1 MFRINAKQI
10 VSVISASV
18 VFLFATNP
26 VFAQLDEITVTAER
40 RQESL
45 QDVPVAVTAFTGEM
59 VESLKISDFHDL
71 SFKIPGFSI
80 NTFSK
85 GRGNPALRGG
95 SSSLA
100 SAGSENAVGLF
111 IDDVYYGGPNDF
123 EIDIFDVDRIEVL
136 RGPQGTL
143 FGRNATG
150 GLINV
155 VTKNPGEELEGK
167 VQVEMGNYNLNK
179 FGAYVSSPISDNLAA
194 SISISSKH
202 RDGTSFNSVTG
213 NDVDNLNRTTV
224 RGKLLWTPSDDLEVK
239 WGLSHGTVDETGVAR
254 DAVSDQATVDLDVL
268 AGFEIDGDERTVQ
281 MFTDGRYVHEQ
292 WVASMHITKDLDNGR
307 TLQSITTGRSF
318 VSDMEP
324 VSLAGV
330 PTAIFAIADEH
341 DSDTFTQEF
350 RLMSGD
356 GSDAALSWQAGVYLL
371 SARDLRDASVITRWD
386 ESVTA
391 GVFPSF
397 FGCPD
402 QTMAD
407 FENYTVTPSC
417 ITDYPEL
424 FDENAY
430 TLEEEVKTTSYSA
443 YAQGTYDFSEQLS
456 VTVGGRYT
464 HDKKTL
470 DGATPGDWDWTW
482 NPRPNETFSNSTDW
496 DNFSWKLGMNYRP
509 KESVLLY
516 ATASTGFRSG
526 AYDMAQSDGD
536 LIDQAVA
543 PETVTNYELGLK
555 SRFFDNRVQL
565 NIAVF
570 DVTYDNLQFF
580 VNTIGAGEPE
590 GGLSSAGAMT
600 TNAGEATVDGVEVE
614 ILWAATDA
622 LTMSLS
628 YSKQNGSSKDI
639 PPAAEIP
646 EGTPPQGTVPQSFLF
661 ALDYSVDTAKGM
673 RYFHTDYVVK
683 DEYSLEFIDNSI
695 PQFRSQIDGM
705 LNMNFGYKA
714 DSGWGIQVW
723 AKNMTDET
731 VILYG
736 QDFWFSLYGESL
748 SNDALFNSAFG
759 PRYSPPR
766 TYGVN
771 FSYEF

>member
-1 MFRINAKQI
+1 MFRISAKKI

-18 VFLFATNP
+18 AFLFAANP
-26 VFAQLDEITVTAER
+26 VFAQLDEIVVSAER
-40 RQESL
+40 REESL
-45 QDVPVAVTAFTGEM
+45 QDVPIAVTVFTGDM
-59 VESLKISDFHDL
+59 VESLKISDFNDM

-85 GRGNPALRGG
+85 SRNNPALRGG

-111 IDDVYYGGPNDF
+111 IDDVYYGGPADF
-123 EIDIFDVDRIEVL
+123 ELDIFDVDRIEVL

-155 VTKNPGEELEGK
+155 VTRNPGEELEGK
-167 VQVEMGNYNLNK
+167 VQVELGNYNLNK
-179 FGAYVSSPISDNLAA
+179 LGAYVSGPISENLAA
-194 SISISSKH
+194 SISIMSTH

-213 NDVDNLNRTTV
+213 NDVDNLNSSTF
-224 RGKLLWTPSDDLEVK
+224 RGKLVWTPSDDLEVK

-281 MFTDGRYVHEQ
+281 MYTDGRYVHEQ
-292 WVASMHITKDLDNGR
+292 WVASMHVTKDLDSGM
-307 TLQSITTGRSF
+307 TLQSITTARSF

-330 PTAIFAIADEH
+330 PTPIFAIADEH

-356 GSDAALSWQAGVYLL
+356 SDSALSWQTGVYLL
-371 SARDLRDASVITRWD
+371 KARDLREASVITRWD
-386 ESVTA
+386 ETVSA
-391 GVFPSF
+391 GALSSL

-402 QTMAD
+402 QTLAD
-407 FENYTVTPSC
+407 FDNFVVTPSC
-417 ITDYPEL
+417 ITDYPGL
-424 FDENAY
+424 FDENAF
-430 TLEEEVKTTSYSA
+430 TLVEEVETTSYSA
-443 YAQGTYDFSEQLS
+443 YAQGTYDFSDQFS
-456 VTVGGRYT
+456 ATVGGRYT

-470 DGATPGDWDWTW
+470 DGSTPGEYDWAW
-482 NPRPNETFSNSTDW
+482 NPRPNENFSNSTDW
-496 DNFSWKLGMNYRP
+496 DNFSWKLGMDYRP
-509 KESVLLY
+509 TDSVLLY
-516 ATASTGFRSG
+516 ASASTGFRSG

-565 NIAVF
+565 NIALF
-570 DVTYDNLQFF
+570 DTLYEDLQFF
-580 VNTIGAGEPE
+580 VNTIGT
-590 GGLSSAGAMT
+590 GGTGGALT
-600 TNAGEATVDGVEVE
+600 TNAGEASVDGVEVE

-622 LTMSLS
+622 LTMNLS

-639 PPAAEIP
+639 PAAAEIP
-646 EGTPPQGTVPQSFLF
+646 EGTPPQGAVPQSFLF
-661 ALDYSVDTAKGM
+661 ALDYSADTAKGEA
-673 RYFHTDYVVK
+673 YFHADYVVK

-723 AKNMTDET
+723 GKNLTDET

-736 QDFWFSLYGESL
+736 QDFWFSLYGASL

-759 PRYSPPR
+759 PRYSDPR
-766 TYGVN
+766 TYGVMV
-771 FSYEF
+771 SYEF